1 MDYYKQKV
9 FNKFKKVAEN
19 VIPTLKTNKFQETG
33 MLTVEE
39 FITAGDFLVSK
50 YPMWAWES
58 SKSKKHISYLP
69 KHKQMLV
76 LLKVPCVD
84 NIILETET
92 AITDNENWSM
102 LTDSN
107 QKKQQN
113 NTENQKT
120 TEDTTKE
127 TTEELDTIDLE
138 IMMEESLSD
147 DDDEV
152 FHSTTNI
159 LKTKT
164 YDISITYDNYYRT
177 PRIWFMGYD
186 KYGYPLSYDKM
197 ARDISN
203 EHNNI
208 TATINTH
215 PFYNIKYISV
225 HPCKHSHIM
234 KRFMQYDEDKEIS
247 VEHYFLYFLK
257 FVSCILPNLE
267 FDFTS

>member
-1 MDYYKQKV
+1 
-9 FNKFKKVAEN
+9 
-19 VIPTLKTNKFQETG
+19 
-33 MLTVEE
+33 
-39 FITAGDFLVSK
+39 
-50 YPMWAWES
+50 
-58 SKSKKHISYLP
+58 
-69 KHKQMLV
+69 
-76 LLKVPCVD
+76 
-84 NIILETET
+84 
-92 AITDNENWSM
+92 M
-102 LTDSN
+102 LTDAN
-107 QKKQQN
+107 QTKQN
-113 NTENQKT
+113 NTVKQKT
-120 TEDTTKE
+120 TKDTTTD
-127 TTEELDTIDLE
+127 TTEEFDTIDLE

-147 DDDEV
+147 DDEEAY
-152 FHSTTNI
+152 HSTTNI

-164 YDISITYDNYYRT
+164 YDVSITYDNYYRT

-247 VEHYFLYFLK
+247 EDIIFLFFEICNVYYLF
-257 FVSCILPNLE
+257 
-267 FDFTS
+267 